1 VAEQAILNASPL
13 IFFSRGRHLGLL
25 RTVLGRAVVPE
36 AVAAEVRRRG
46 PRDPSAAALATE
58 SWLEVVKAPP
68 PNDVIL
74 QWGLGPGES
83 AVLAL
88 ASEDKNRVAI
98 IDDLAGRKCAAS
110 LGIAVRGTLGLVLV
124 AKRRGVIP
132 TARPVL
138 EDLLATGLYLS
149 RRVLDEAL
157 ERVGE

>member
-1 VAEQAILNASPL
+1 MAEQAILNASPL

-46 PRDPSAAALATE
+46 PRDPSAAALTE
-58 SWLEVVKAPP
+58 SWLEVVQAPP

-88 ASEDKNRVAI
+88 AREDKNRVAI

-138 EDLLATGLYLS
+138 EDLLAAGLYLS